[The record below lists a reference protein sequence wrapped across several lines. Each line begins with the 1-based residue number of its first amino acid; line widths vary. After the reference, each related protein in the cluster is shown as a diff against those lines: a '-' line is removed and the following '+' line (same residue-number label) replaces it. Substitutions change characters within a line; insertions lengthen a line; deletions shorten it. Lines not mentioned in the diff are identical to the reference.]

1 MPPVGNEEA
10 SGSPWM
16 SSLPEN
22 SAIATPSPVGLKKE
36 SCFSAVE
43 PVRGW
48 NQCVKW
54 VAPFSIAHSFIA
66 EATASA
72 RIGSSGRPSSS
83 VSWRRLNSSE
93 GTRWRWTDGEK
104 TLAPKIWLAGSV
116 RSGAPS
122 APPLGLHCA
131 AVTFCVRVLGMR
143 ATLDTPRARAIVHV
157 DKHRRSAFATGRECS
172 SLRANRPEGETAP
185 AMFRPVSKDP
195 RPLPADTP
203 PRSLSTEEV
212 VVLRRSWLVR
222 GSLLGLV
229 AALVMPAVAS
239 ADTLDAAQAGK
250 LPDSVAINSL
260 WVIVA
265 GVLVMFMQAGFAFL
279 EIGFSRGKNAG
290 TVVAKILA
298 NFSIAAILYWAV
310 GFAFAFGNGK
320 ILGTHGFF
328 LRDYGDPQKAF
339 AIMGLSDATIESK
352 WFFQF
357 VFCAVSLAIVWGTT
371 LERIKFGVYIIYA
384 IVFSALIYPIASHWV
399 FGGGWLQSSLGMQ
412 DFAGST
418 AVHLIGATGALA
430 VLLLLGPRRGKY
442 GKDGKPRAIPGHNMP
457 LFGLG
462 VLILWLGW
470 FGFNPGSTLNALDG
484 RFPEI
489 LLVTQL
495 AAAAGVLGALI
506 VARWKTGS
514 IDIGMAGNGAIA
526 ALVAITAPSGYVD
539 LWTAPIIGGV
549 AGLGVPLCIYAID
562 KRIDDPVG
570 ALSAHGIAGIWGT
583 ISCGIFTAPQ
593 LAKYNAVGDP
603 GLIYTGSFHQIL
615 VQALGVV
622 TVFAFVFVL
631 SYGTFWAIKKTYGLR
646 VSAEE
651 EDAGLDISEHGMYGY
666 PEQFIPAPELV
677 GYAVP
682 PGGSRDIPRRAPA
695 HQEVPET

>member
-1 MPPVGNEEA
+1 
-10 SGSPWM
+10 
-16 SSLPEN
+16 
-22 SAIATPSPVGLKKE
+22 
-36 SCFSAVE
+36 
-43 PVRGW
+43 
-48 NQCVKW
+48 
-54 VAPFSIAHSFIA
+54 
-66 EATASA
+66 
-72 RIGSSGRPSSS
+72 
-83 VSWRRLNSSE
+83 
-93 GTRWRWTDGEK
+93 
-104 TLAPKIWLAGSV
+104 
-116 RSGAPS
+116 
-122 APPLGLHCA
+122 
-131 AVTFCVRVLGMR
+131 
-143 ATLDTPRARAIVHV
+143 
-157 DKHRRSAFATGRECS
+157 
-172 SLRANRPEGETAP
+172 
-185 AMFRPVSKDP
+185 
-195 RPLPADTP
+195 
-203 PRSLSTEEV
+203 
-212 VVLRRSWLVR
+212 LRRSWLAR
-222 GSLLGLV
+222 GFLVGLV
-229 AALVMPAVAS
+229 AALVLPAVAS
-239 ADTLDAAQAGK
+239 ADTLDAAENGV
-250 LPDSVAINSL
+250 LPDSVAINSI

-265 GVLVMFMQAGFAFL
+265 GCLVMFMQAGFAFL

-290 TVVAKILA
+290 TVVAKILT
-298 NFSIAAILYWAV
+298 NFSIAALFYWAV

-320 ILGTHGFF
+320 IIGHAGFF

-339 AIMGLSDATIESK
+339 AVMGLSDATIESK

-384 IVFSALIYPIASHWV
+384 VVFSALIYPIASHWV
-399 FGGGWLQSSLGMQ
+399 FGGGWLQASLGMQ

-430 VLLLLGPRRGKY
+430 VLLQLGPRRGKY
-442 GKDGKPRAIPGHNMP
+442 GKNGEPRAIPGHNMP

-484 RFPEI
+484 RFPEV

-495 AAAAGVLGALI
+495 AAAAGVLGA
-506 VARWKTGS
+506 VATARWKTGK

-526 ALVAITAPSGYVD
+526 ALVAITAPSGYVE

-549 AGLGVPLCIYAID
+549 AGLIVPLCIYAID
-562 KRIDDPVG
+562 KKIDDPVG

-583 ISCGIFTAPQ
+583 ISCGIFTAPA
-593 LAKYNAVGDP
+593 LAKYNAFGDP

-622 TVFAFVFVL
+622 VVFSFVFVL
-631 SYGTFWAIKKTYGLR
+631 SYGTFYAIKKTYGLR

-677 GYAVP
+677 GYATP
-682 PGGSRDIPRRAPA
+682 PGGSRDIPKRAPA
-695 HQEVPET
+695 HQEVPAT